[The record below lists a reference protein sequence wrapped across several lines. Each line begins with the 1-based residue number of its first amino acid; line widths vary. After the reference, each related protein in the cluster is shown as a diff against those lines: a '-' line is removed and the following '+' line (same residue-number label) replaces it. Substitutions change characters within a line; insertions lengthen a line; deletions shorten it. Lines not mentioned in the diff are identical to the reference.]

1 MSHASKGL
9 SGLVNFGN
17 TCYMNSAIQCLSNV
31 EILRDYFL
39 DKDFLEDLN
48 KEKEELSLVVNWYKL
63 LNHMWSGNNT
73 IAPKNFRQDIRI
85 MAFKGGINYNLVGNG
100 QNDVQEFIQFFISS
114 LHNCLSRKVQMTING
129 KIINDLDKKA
139 FEAMKSWKTFF
150 KDDYSFIVE
159 KFYSQ
164 HSSSIYDLNKNLKST
179 IYEPICYYTLPI
191 PNKENIDLYDCLD
204 LYTDLEKMNEENKW
218 YDEKNKE
225 YIECY
230 KEIKFWSTPKVLIIV
245 LKRFLNDGSK
255 ISNLIDFPIKNLNI
269 NKYCVGYSKRSNIYD
284 LVGISNHIGNLNS
297 GHYYAYCKNIEDNKW
312 YEFNDTNVRKMNKEE
327 IITENAYCLF
337 YVKK

>member
-1 MSHASKGL
+1 
-9 SGLVNFGN
+9 
-17 TCYMNSAIQCLSNV
+17 
-31 EILRDYFL
+31 
-39 DKDFLEDLN
+39 
-48 KEKEELSLVVNWYKL
+48 
-63 LNHMWSGNNT
+63 
-73 IAPKNFRQDIRI
+73 
-85 MAFKGGINYNLVGNG
+85 
-100 QNDVQEFIQFFISS
+100 
-114 LHNCLSRKVQMTING
+114 MTING

-164 HSSSIYDLNKNLKST
+164 HSSSIYDLDKNLKST

-218 YDEKNKE
+218 YDEKSKE